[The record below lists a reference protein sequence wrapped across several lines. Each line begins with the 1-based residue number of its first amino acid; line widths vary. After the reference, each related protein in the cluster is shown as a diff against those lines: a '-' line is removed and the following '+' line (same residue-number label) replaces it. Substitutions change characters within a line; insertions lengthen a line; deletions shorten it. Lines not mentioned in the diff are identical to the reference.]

1 MKTKRNSQYSREH
14 TIQRLQERY
23 DLNITNAE
31 YEALCLLIRAGKG
44 EVVEEEADMH
54 QKIITLHFQ
63 NQHLLVVWDTIQ
75 ELVRTALPKPV

>member
-1 MKTKRNSQYSREH
+1 MKTKRDSTYSRQH

-31 YEALCLLIRAGKG
+31 YETLCLLIRAGKG

-54 QKIITLHFQ
+54 QKIITLRFK
-63 NQHLLVVWDTIQ
+63 NQRLLVVWDTIQ
-75 ELVRTALPKPV
+75 ELVRTALPKPT